1 MIFFLFKK
9 VSYFCFN
16 RAELL
21 QKANDR
27 YNNCRRRKKAA
38 KYYIANNKYGNLSE
52 GKKKQKENMEKKKNE
67 LKE

>member
-38 KYYIANNKYGNLSE
+38 KYYIANTVALKKNANNKYGNLSE
-52 GKKKQKENMEKKKNE
+52 GKKKQK
-67 LKE
+67 